1 MDRRE
6 SRKRPRYE
14 ACATVRAIGVICIGV
29 DAFLTIRL
37 MDDARSFTGASIESL
52 KNDPAHRC
60 AHIPPG
66 IYRRSG
72 APTYRVYRK
81 RSRLSP
87 RQMRSRGS
95 AATKRRITEAKVAAD
110 PSGR

>member
-1 MDRRE
+1 
-6 SRKRPRYE
+6 
-14 ACATVRAIGVICIGV
+14 
-29 DAFLTIRL
+29 
-37 MDDARSFTGASIESL
+37 
-52 KNDPAHRC
+52 
-60 AHIPPG
+60 
-66 IYRRSG
+66 
-72 APTYRVYRK
+72 VYRK